1 MNDRLPLT
9 KYHQIYLVLREQ
21 LQEGRFSDGL
31 PAELLLAEQFGVGRV
46 TVRRALEQ
54 LVDEGLIVRIAGR
67 GTFPTVRREAGSSPA
82 APSQVRPTRLAG
94 LMENI
99 VSASLSNT
107 VKVLDW
113 RVVEASGVIAERL
126 QLPAGAKVRKAVR
139 RRCSREGPLSYIV
152 TYVPEALARGI
163 SRQALASAPMLQLL
177 EETGLELGRATQT
190 ISARQADALVA
201 KELDVA
207 IGTALL
213 SVRRLVHDS
222 QDRPVQWLEG
232 LYRPDRYEY
241 QMEVSSLGGV
251 DARITVRGERGG
263 AA

>member
-1 MNDRLPLT
+1 MTDRLPLT

-21 LQEGRFSDGL
+21 LQEGRFTDGV
-31 PAELLLAEQFGVGRV
+31 PAEMLLAEQFGVGRV

-54 LVDEGLIVRIAGR
+54 LVQEGLIVRVAGR
-67 GTFPTVRREAGSSPA
+67 GTFPTVRRRGA
-82 APSQVRPTRLAG
+82 AAATPRGQVRPTRLAG

-113 RVVEASGVIAERL
+113 RVVEASGQVAEQL
-126 QLPAGAKVRKAVR
+126 QVPAGSKVRKAVR
-139 RRCSREGPLSYIV
+139 RRSSREGPLSYIV
-152 TYVPEALARGI
+152 TYVPETLARGI
-163 SRQALASAPMLQLL
+163 SRQDLASKPILQLL
-177 EETGLELGRATQT
+177 EDAGVELGRARQT
-190 ISARQADALVA
+190 ISARQADAVVA
-201 KELDVA
+201 RELDVA

-213 SVRRLVHDS
+213 SVRRLVYDS

-241 QMEVSSLGGV
+241 QMEVSSIGGV
-251 DARITVRGERGG
+251 DARIAVKADRD
-263 AA
+263 A

>member
-9 KYHQIYLVLREQ
+9 KYHQVYLVLREQ
-21 LQEGRFSDGL
+21 LQEGRFADGV
-31 PAELLLAEQFGVGRV
+31 PAEMLLAEQFGVGRV

-54 LVDEGLIVRIAGR
+54 LVEEGLIVRIAGR
-67 GTFPTVRREAGSSPA
+67 GTFPTARHA
-82 APSQVRPTRLAG
+82 AASAATPRGQVRPTRLAG

-113 RVVEASGVIAERL
+113 RVVEASGLVADRL
-126 QLPAGAKVRKAVR
+126 QLPVGAKVRKAVR
-139 RRCSREGPLSYIV
+139 RRSSREGPLSYIV
-152 TYVPEALARGI
+152 TYVPESLARGI
-163 SRQALASAPMLQLL
+163 SRQMLLSTPILQLL
-177 EETGLELGRATQT
+177 EDTGVELGKATQT
-190 ISARQADALVA
+190 ISARQADAVVA
-201 KELDVA
+201 RELDVA

-213 SVRRLVHDS
+213 SVRRLVYDS

-241 QMEVSSLGGV
+241 QMEVSGIGSV
-251 DARITVRGERGG
+251 DARIAVKDERNSEG
-263 AA
+263 